1 VDPRAERRAGL
12 PETSLDA
19 LRQVREIG
27 QMKDPSG
34 SVVPEEGRDALLDL
48 LMSREDQTSRE
59 VRSGVGVVPTDPIHA
74 RRRPHLPERY
84 TDLSELGAGGM
95 GEVRLVRD
103 VALRRNVAMKI
114 LSSDLP
120 RTPVV
125 VRGFV
130 HEARIIGQLD
140 HPNIP
145 PVYELGADDC
155 GVGYFTMKVVQGK
168 TLGQWLKMLERP
180 PGSPERLRE
189 GVAVLIKVC
198 DALAF
203 AHSRGVIHRDLK
215 SDNIMLGEFG
225 EVYLMDW
232 GLAKVLN
239 GRPTVDLPIP
249 EGWDVTDQPEGIV
262 GTFAYM
268 SPEQAMGGTMPVDE
282 RSDIFGLG
290 AVLYEIVTGC
300 CPYSAGRDGLVF
312 VKVKACAFVPPHD
325 AAPGVF
331 VPKEIAQVVMKAM
344 AARPEDRYQS
354 ALALKADLRRF
365 LDGGL
370 YLPPKVFAPGARIV
384 TEGEPGDSAYI
395 VTRGECDVY
404 RTIDGQR
411 RHVRRMGPRSI
422 FGETAVL
429 SDSPRTATVEAVT
442 EVTVLELTRAV
453 IDEGL
458 GAGRW
463 ESLLIKSLVER
474 FQELEKRLGQR

>member
-1 VDPRAERRAGL
+1 
-12 PETSLDA
+12 
-19 LRQVREIG
+19 
-27 QMKDPSG
+27 
-34 SVVPEEGRDALLDL
+34 VVPEDKRDALVDL
-48 LMSREDQTSRE
+48 LMSHEARTSRE
-59 VRSGVGVVPTDPIHA
+59 VRRPGVVVPTDPSHA
-74 RRRPHLPERY
+74 RRCPHLPERY
-84 TDLSELGAGGM
+84 TDLSELGAGAM

-114 LSSDLP
+114 LSSDLAS
-120 RTPVV
+120 TPVV

-130 HEARIIGQLD
+130 HEARILGQLE

-145 PVYELGADDC
+145 PVHELGADDG

-168 TLGQWLKMLERP
+168 TLGQWLRMLERP

-232 GLAKVLN
+232 GLAKVLK
-239 GRPTVDLPIP
+239 GPSTVDLPIP
-249 EGWDVTDQPEGIV
+249 EGLDATDQEEGLV
-262 GTFAYM
+262 GTLAYM
-268 SPEQAMGGTMPVDE
+268 SPEQAGGPLPVDD

-290 AVLYEIVTGC
+290 AVLYEIVTGR
-300 CPYSAGRDGLVF
+300 CPYSEPGRAGLA
-312 VKVKACAFVPPHD
+312 KVQACAFVKPHN
-325 AAPGVF
+325 ATPGVF
-331 VPKEIAQVVMKAM
+331 VPEQIAQVVMKAM

-354 ALALKADLRRF
+354 ALALKADLQRF

-370 YLPPKVFAPGARIV
+370 YLPQKVFAPGARIM

-422 FGETAVL
+422 FGEMAMF
-429 SDSPRTATVEAVT
+429 SDSRRTATVEAVT
-442 EVTVLELTRAV
+442 QVTVLELTRAV

-463 ESLLIKSLVER
+463 ESLIIKSLVER
-474 FQELEKRLGQR
+474 FQALETGLGER